1 MTTATDRGRSAW
13 PAERSPRS
21 GVDAGRRVRFAYCG
35 LMARLRARLRVCDP
49 AVWVRYD
56 DRTVRQFPLDR
67 LRLSDF
73 IGSVPWRQVRARH
86 GQAHYAGA
94 YASATTG
101 GFVAYESR
109 LELARLLL
117 ADFDPQV
124 RRIYAQPFRLVARVD
139 GHIRCHVPDFL
150 LVSAAG
156 LGRLVN
162 VKSAARLEDRGVA
175 RALAWPGALV
185 ERHGWEYE
193 VWSGADLTVL
203 DNVRFLAAYRRPGV
217 VPVGEVE
224 RAWALVR
231 DGEPLTDVELSL
243 AGARPRHEVRPAL
256 MALLWSGRVTTDL
269 RRPLSGASV
278 LWRRS

>member
-1 MTTATDRGRSAW
+1 
-13 PAERSPRS
+13 
-21 GVDAGRRVRFAYCG
+21 
-35 LMARLRARLRVCDP
+35 MARLRVRLSVCEP

-56 DRTVRQFPLDR
+56 DGAVREFTFDR
-67 LRLSDF
+67 LCLSDF

-124 RRIYAQPFRLVARVD
+124 RQIYAQPFRFVAQVD

-150 LVSAAG
+150 LVTGAG
-156 LGRLVN
+156 TGRLVN
-162 VKSAARLEDRGVA
+162 VKPAARLKDRKVVW
-175 RALAWPGALV
+175 ALAWPGAFAK
-185 ERHGWEYE
+185 RHGWEYE
-193 VWSGADLTVL
+193 VWSGADVTAL

-217 VPVGEVE
+217 VPAGEVE

-231 DGEPLTDVELSL
+231 DGELLAEAELRL
-243 AGARPRHEVRPAL
+243 AGDRPRHEVRPAL

-269 RRPLSGASV
+269 SRPLSGASV
-278 LWRRS
+278 LRRRS